1 MDEDIKRL
9 YIKAG
14 KAAANALKVALDKA
28 HEGMSINEI
37 CDLVEKEIINNGAIP
52 AFPCNVSI
60 NNIAAHN
67 TADFEKIEYIPK
79 NSVVKIDVGAS
90 CDGYLAD
97 TATTICFN
105 QSYLRM
111 DEFAKKALKYA
122 IESIKPGK
130 KTSEIGKVIY
140 SIAKTGGFKVIKNLS
155 GHSIKRNLLHA
166 GKSIPNF
173 DDGSKEKIE
182 FDEVL
187 AIEPFLTDGEGMVE
201 DGEFI
206 RIFSFK
212 APPKT
217 KGLKNP
223 AIINEIWKERLY
235 LPFCIRWYKSK
246 TDLRSLQE
254 DLDNLMRKNELIGY
268 NVLVEAG
275 KGFVVQEEHTV
286 IINGDEVIV
295 TTAFE

>member
-1 MDEDIKRL
+1 MDEEAKQL

-14 KAAANALKVALDKA
+14 KIAANALKKAIDKIYI
-28 HEGMSINEI
+28 GMSLEEI
-37 CDLVEKEIINNGAIP
+37 CNLVENEIINNGAVP
-52 AFPCNVSI
+52 AFPCNISI

-67 TADFEKIEYIPK
+67 TADFEIIEYIPK

-97 TATTICFN
+97 TATTVCFN
-105 QSYLRM
+105 ENFLRM

-130 KTSEIGKVIY
+130 KTSEIGRIIFNV
-140 SIAKTGGFKVIKNLS
+140 AKSGGFKVIKNLS

-173 DDGSKEKIE
+173 DDGSNERIE
-182 FDEVL
+182 RDEVL
-187 AIEPFLTDGEGMVE
+187 AIEPFLTNGYGMVE
-201 DGEFI
+201 DSDTV

-212 APPKT
+212 SPPRT
-217 KGLKNP
+217 KGLKH
-223 AIINEIWKERLY
+223 AEFINELWKERFY
-235 LPFCIRWYKSK
+235 LPFCVRWYKDK
-246 TDLRSLQE
+246 INAKSLME
-254 DLDNLMRKNELIGY
+254 DLTMLMQRNELIGY
-268 NVLVEAG
+268 NVLVETG

-286 IINGDEVIV
+286 IIDDDEVIV
-295 TTAFE
+295 TTIFE